1 MLTVEHFVAPSE
13 VHGLGVFS
21 KHFIPQGALVW
32 QAHPILDREITRAEL
47 DGLPDHVVRK
57 IMTHAEYLPNRDI
70 FRLAADG
77 DYFMNHADEPNIAD
91 AGDTMYAARDIA
103 PGEELLCDY
112 RAVRVVAFDPDAQ
125 SAIHQIAAVGGA

>member
-1 MLTVEHFVAPSE
+1 
-13 VHGLGVFS
+13 
-21 KHFIPQGALVW
+21 
-32 QAHPILDREITRAEL
+32 
-47 DGLPDHVVRK
+47 
-57 IMTHAEYLPNRDI
+57 
-70 FRLAADG
+70 
-77 DYFMNHADEPNIAD
+77 MNHADEPNIAD